1 MTQEETISLAH
12 GNGGK
17 RMRMLVEEVFYANFA
32 NDVLSGGA
40 DGVHVPSPSE
50 MVVTTDGFTVDPI
63 EFPGGDIGKLAA
75 CGIINDLA
83 VSGATPRYITVSVFI
98 EEGFSLP
105 RLKRLVQSMA
115 AEIHAA
121 GAKVIAGDTKVL
133 PRGHVNGVYFSLTGI
148 GEKISESVVLGFGV
162 IEAGDQIAISG
173 GIGEHGAAVLLAR
186 EQFGLR
192 GELASDC
199 ASVLAMA
206 QYLCRQP
213 GVKFMRDPTRGG
225 IATVCYEIA
234 QHTEKTLALFEQS
247 IPTKPSVQAVC
258 ELLGLDP
265 LYLASEGRIL
275 FIANS
280 DAMPA
285 IMDGLKQVSAAR
297 DAAVVG
303 RVRKGEALVQVETS
317 YGGRRWLPELDAE
330 PLPRI
335 C

>member
-1 MTQEETISLAH
+1 MTHDDAIGLAH

-17 RMRMLVEEVFYANFA
+17 RMRMLVEEVFHANFA
-32 NDVLSGGA
+32 SEILSGNA
-40 DGVHVPSPSE
+40 DAVHVPSPSE
-50 MVVTTDGFTVDPI
+50 MLVTTDGFTVDPL

-83 VSGATPRYITVSVFI
+83 VTGAMPRYITVSVFI
-98 EEGFSLP
+98 EEGFSLA
-105 RLKRLVQSMA
+105 RLKKLVQSMA

-148 GEKISESVVLGFGV
+148 GERINGCIPLHFGA
-162 IEAGDQIAISG
+162 IEAGDQIAVSG
-173 GIGEHGAAVLLAR
+173 AIGEHGAAVLLAR
-186 EQFGLR
+186 EQFGMR
-192 GELASDC
+192 GELVSDC
-199 ASVLAMA
+199 APVLIMA
-206 QYLCRQP
+206 KYLCRQP

-234 QHTEKTLALFEQS
+234 QHTNTMLTLFEQA
-247 IPTKPSVQAVC
+247 IPVKPPVQAVC
-258 ELLGLDP
+258 ELLGFDP
-265 LYLASEGRIL
+265 LYLASEGRIV
-275 FIANS
+275 FVANS
-280 DAMPA
+280 DAMST
-285 IMDGLKQVSAAR
+285 ILDGLKKIAGAR

-303 RVRKGEALVQVETS
+303 RVSKGEPVVQVETR
-317 YGGRRWLPELDAE
+317 YGGRRWLPELDGE